1 MTAQVRSLRPEA
13 ERHFIDALRQ
23 RYEEQGFAFTAEPDP
38 KQLPGFLGSYVP
50 DALAQKA
57 GRNIVI
63 EIKEQPTPSTQ
74 RALSEIR
81 HLFDGHADWQ
91 LRVFYTG
98 TDPLHS
104 DMVAPV
110 SPDLVRQSAEEV
122 KALTDQGNRRVA
134 FILGWAVLEAALRAR
149 RDGTESRTRPP
160 GTVVQT
166 LAMDGFIEP
175 VAERRL
181 RELIPL
187 RNRLVHGDLTVEP
200 TVEEITVVLT
210 AIEDVLSADLT

>member
-38 KQLPGFLGSYVP
+38 KQLPAFFGSYVP
-50 DALAQKA
+50 DALAQKM

-91 LRVFYTG
+91 FRVFYTG
-98 TDPLHS
+98 ADPLRS
-104 DMVAPV
+104 DAVASV
-110 SPDLVRQSAEEV
+110 SPDLVRQSAEDV
-122 KALTDQGNRRVA
+122 RVLSNQGNRRAA
-134 FILGWAVLEAALRAR
+134 FLLGWAVLEAALRTR
-149 RDGTESRTRPP
+149 RDETESRARAP
-160 GTVVQT
+160 GAIVQT

-175 VAERRL
+175 VVEQRL
-181 RELIPL
+181 RELIPF
-187 RNRLVHGDLTVEP
+187 RNRIVHGDLTIEP
-200 TVEEITVVLT
+200 TVADIDPILT
-210 AIEDVLSADLT
+210 AIEDVLRADLS